1 MGCQSYSSLRYWN
14 TQYKC
19 LFLTWNR
26 DDAYSSV
33 PSPPKQITKSI
44 LLVNSSFSTDQDKSA
59 WIHKISTEFY
69 ILQVFH
75 CYTEFYAVD
84 ITYLLQMFWFA
95 FGVPGTLGFLST
107 LHHQTQPF
115 PHIQPCFSPF
125 KNKINSAL
133 YLIKAIL
140 IWLKNWAGYIS
151 EGTKELKIKKN
162 VLLQKH
168 FNCKKYWD
176 HVNGF
181 YFHLSK
187 VTSSF
192 HNGSL
197 QRC

>member
-75 CYTEFYAVD
+75 CYTEFKLW
-84 ITYLLQMFWFA
+84 TLLTFFKCFDLLLESPAHWVFWAHCIIKHSLFHIYSH
-95 FGVPGTLGFLST
+95 VFLLLKTKST
-107 LHHQTQPF
+107 
-115 PHIQPCFSPF
+115 
-125 KNKINSAL
+125 
-133 YLIKAIL
+133 
-140 IWLKNWAGYIS
+140 
-151 EGTKELKIKKN
+151 
-162 VLLQKH
+162 VH
-168 FNCKKYWD
+168 FI
-176 HVNGF
+176 
-181 YFHLSK
+181 
-187 VTSSF
+187 
-192 HNGSL
+192 
-197 QRC
+197 

>member
-1 MGCQSYSSLRYWN
+1 MHTVVYHLLPNKSQSLFCWSTHPSLQIKIN
-14 TQYKC
+14 LPELQN
-19 LFLTWNR
+19 LNR
-26 DDAYSSV
+26 ILH
-33 PSPPKQITKSI
+33 PTSI
-44 LLVNSSFSTDQDKSA
+44 SLLHRV
-59 WIHKISTEFY
+59 
-69 ILQVFH
+69 L
-75 CYTEFYAVD
+75 AVD

-187 VTSSF
+187 VIS
-192 HNGSL
+192 
-197 QRC
+197 